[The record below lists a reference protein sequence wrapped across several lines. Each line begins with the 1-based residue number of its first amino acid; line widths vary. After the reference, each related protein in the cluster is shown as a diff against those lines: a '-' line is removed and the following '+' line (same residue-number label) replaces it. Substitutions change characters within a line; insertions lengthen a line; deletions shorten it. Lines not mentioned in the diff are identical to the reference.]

1 MRVELTGE
9 KSAALQKKFVLQAV
23 RFMQEEL
30 EKKGH
35 VFSSDNSSLV
45 IACVSEDS
53 MKKLNHQFRG
63 RNQVTDVLSFAPVEE
78 GSLGELALCV
88 SQIKKQ
94 ALSHGLTLEE
104 EAFYLI
110 LHGILHLLGYDHE
123 SGGQKARKMYA
134 IQDKIFEEWK
144 NEKTT
149 KN

>member
-9 KSAALQKKFVLQAV
+9 KSADLSKQFVLQAV
-23 RFMQEEL
+23 QFIQQKL

-35 VFSSDNSSLV
+35 IFSPDSSSLV

-63 RNQVTDVLSFAPVEE
+63 KNQVTDVLSFAPVEE
-78 GSLGELALCV
+78 GGLGELALCIP
-88 SQIKKQ
+88 QIKIQ
-94 ALSHGLTLEE
+94 ASSHGLTVEE

-123 SGGQKARKMYA
+123 QGGQQAKEMYA
-134 IQDKIFEEWK
+134 LQDTIFEEWRSQK
-144 NEKTT
+144 
-149 KN
+149 